1 MLIATHVSTIAL
13 QISLH
18 EKIAEQDMLIAT
30 HVSTIAL
37 QSQTILDMNLKT
49 AQLEVDQQNLVN
61 EWFNPQPEALHHL
74 DRGLEH
80 PKSDGVHQPT
90 SDQVMKQPVKD
101 KDEMAV
107 AMQRERQK
115 HDKTG
120 IATMVNLV
128 DKIALRYSPELARYN
143 CNNPTNNLCLQDFF
157 TNPDQLPVA
166 VPLELLGI
174 WTYAEEPTE
183 KEKQMYDQYLARIL
197 PVPIY
202 SPDLP

>member
-1 MLIATHVSTIAL
+1 
-13 QISLH
+13 
-18 EKIAEQDMLIAT
+18 
-30 HVSTIAL
+30 
-37 QSQTILDMNLKT
+37 
-49 AQLEVDQQNLVN
+49 
-61 EWFNPQPEALHHL
+61 
-74 DRGLEH
+74 
-80 PKSDGVHQPT
+80 
-90 SDQVMKQPVKD
+90 MKQPV

-107 AMQRERQK
+107 AMQRERQQ
-115 HDKTG
+115 HDKAG

-143 CNNPTNNLCLQDFF
+143 CNNPTNNLCLQDYS

-183 KEKQMYDQYLARIL
+183 KEEQMYDQYLARIL

-202 SPDLP
+202 SPDLPQPHVLWHKLNTNILRNMPTPNKFSIMGCSPDPEFYTAIKQTTE